1 MYFALGASFELTP
14 QARLLVDAYL
24 AACRSLGFGRKQVA
38 SHLRLTEAQW
48 ARQIEGSDGQHVS
61 LYRLALSPA
70 RLIRAWIKEI
80 APAYGL
86 RVFDR
91 QDDIC
96 RVIDAVTLLIER
108 HQQQEQPHE
117 EKRSA

>member
-1 MYFALGASFELTP
+1 MYFASLGANVELTP

-24 AACRSLGFGRKQVA
+24 AACRALGFGRKQVA

-48 ARQIEGSDGQHVS
+48 ARQIDGTDGQHVS

-91 QDDIC
+91 NDDIC
-96 RVIDAVTLLIER
+96 RVIDAVSLLIEQH
-108 HQQQEQPHE
+108 HQDE
-117 EKRSA
+117 EKRRA